1 MKSIISILL
10 FWVSVSFI
18 SAYGKNQEVI
28 LKKDGSSIVIEDH
41 LSHPLYWWPSTLL
54 GYDFFTDDDVNPGAL
69 VLEDRSTGRA
79 VPFQIYNDN
88 GKRRLYLKSDLPSG
102 GRREFMLRQGSGD
115 AKTKLQVRRKDGFY
129 EVTTSRY
136 TVKIPGS
143 TKGNVISGPV
153 YSISE
158 DGKNWLGNSSL
169 ASSGGNINLNT
180 TMTADGPLFA
190 EFSLV
195 YDMPDKSVYKAT
207 VRCVDGYEFVE
218 LSESMEGFGSE
229 STCVWSMD
237 WSGFQPTHRQAPNHP
252 YGAPKADARGFG
264 RYDWEEADK
273 STLNSHH
280 GIMAS
285 VDTTGCV
292 PFDVGIYGN
301 WPAENNVTSAVY
313 WNAESDRSVGLFV
326 RGIEG
331 WDSRQ
336 YPIWVDPRSLSI
348 KMYCKDG
355 NLRWSYPLVDGTR
368 TSAISFYPHR
378 LDVEHMEQLEKLSS
392 PVVTATGSTYQAV
405 MGPQSH
411 NTFLQNR
418 YSTICLND
426 VKNWVLEYPDGMPL
440 PENVFDNR
448 HEVTPQQFEQMFFY
462 GRFSNELPTSGTCQ
476 DSGYGPTSS
485 RLFYEDYTGLMSVLR
500 PEMTPEM
507 RKRLTAMFLMHAYVA
522 AGEEYMPMRHMLGGH
537 PNFLADVKSVPAFAS
552 YLFPK
557 HPETSHWADVF
568 EKHIDLNM
576 QYHVR
581 PEVKSWD
588 ARGGRWTEN
597 LSTYIWAAMRPMLR
611 ANYLT
616 ERYFDGKNRLA
627 SPEMARLA
635 DFVMNS
641 LSAPFDGESADFYKN
656 ERGEYE
662 GRIYWGIATPDRG
675 SVRIMPPQGAHAV
688 RRLPPSGY
696 WLLGKELE
704 NYVPLLSENIRY
716 VARPDYM
723 DTEFF
728 TTDENSFSFMYN
740 PEKKDSGTP
749 PTLRSSKYTGSGI
762 VLRAGAEKN
771 EELSVH
777 LVQVD
782 NGPNYRWGITGDG
795 GCGTIYFYADG
806 KSFSNNDK
814 EDIGDRRLSDTD
826 LATGFGVFKDGRFKA
841 IGRNDLTE
849 PLYDLG
855 SGQFAR
861 ITSSEES
868 AYSWPEYRSRSVMLL
883 GNDYFMIFDDVF
895 NQNIAGR
902 FSWFTH
908 LEDDFPELQNVKGGG
923 PGYVFWDTKPD
934 EIHITGPRTKGI
946 WFDGTGDFL
955 TFVSHKKGY
964 TTAKATYGC
973 VVTSPEGL
981 RDYIFMTD
989 SPVKT
994 AVGVGSDSVF
1004 FEGTAGYVRTLSCG
1018 NQEWAL
1024 FHGDMIGNSDFAIR
1038 PVAGNPGI
1046 NAKVENPDEIS
1057 GRIYSPGEGAVEFE
1071 WKNLPKGVS
1080 IYIDGVKQAVRPVGN
1095 KLIVEFPSGAHKWNI
1110 TKGLPDL
1117 MTPEISYTENRKGAV
1132 ALAVKSV
1139 ASATGYAYEY
1149 STDQG
1154 RTWEKL
1160 KSSRSNSILLKP
1172 VQGEEKGYVRV
1183 KAVNRD
1189 KESEPSVIYPVYF
1202 TSEPPSAPAG
1212 LDVSING
1219 GSRTLTWGHV
1229 LGCNKYCLYRQ
1240 LSGEKYELIYTGSE
1254 SVYVDTD
1261 NHDGVVMYAV
1271 SAVNGNGE
1279 SEMSSP
1285 VTDDPACLLNYKPIE
1300 EDRFRRSVIIGGGK
1314 DLHDNPVP
1322 TYYPN

>member
-1 MKSIISILL
+1 MRPIISIL
-10 FWVSVSFI
+10 FFVSVSALT
-18 SAYGKNQEVI
+18 AYGKNPEVA
-28 LKKDGSSIVIEDH
+28 LKNGGASIVVEDH

-54 GYDFFTDDDVNPGAL
+54 EYDFPAENDVNPGTL
-69 VLEDRSTGRA
+69 VLEDKSTGRE

-102 GRREFMLRQGSGD
+102 GRREFMLRKGSGD
-115 AKTKLQVRRKDGFY
+115 ATTELQVSRKDGFY
-129 EVTTSRY
+129 EVTTSKY
-136 TVKIPGS
+136 IVKIPES
-143 TKGNVISGPV
+143 TKGKIVSGPV
-153 YSISE
+153 YSISD

-169 ASSGGNINLNT
+169 TSSGGNINLNT

-218 LSESMEGFGSE
+218 LSESMDGFGSE
-229 STCVWSMD
+229 STCAWSMD

-252 YGAPKADARGFG
+252 YGAPKADASGFG

-285 VDTTGCV
+285 VDTTGRV

-378 LDVEHMEQLEKLSS
+378 LDIEHMEQLEKLSS
-392 PVVTATGSTYQAV
+392 PAVTSTGSSYQAV

-426 VKNWVLEYPDGMPL
+426 VKNWQLEYPDGMAL
-440 PENVFDNR
+440 PVNVFDNR
-448 HEVTPQQFEQMFFY
+448 HKVTPQQFEQMFFY

-485 RLFYEDYTGLMSVLR
+485 RNFYEDYTGLMSVLR

-507 RKRLTAMFLMHAYVA
+507 RKRLTAMFLIHAYVA

-557 HPETSHWADVF
+557 HPEASHWADVF

-588 ARGGRWTEN
+588 AKGGRWTEN

-611 ANYLT
+611 ANYLA
-616 ERYFDGKNRLA
+616 ERYYDGKNRLA
-627 SPEMARLA
+627 SPKMARLA

-704 NYVPLLSENIRY
+704 NYDPLLSENIRY

-728 TTDENSFSFMYN
+728 TTDENSFSFMYDS
-740 PEKKDSGTP
+740 EKKDSGTP

-868 AYSWPEYRSRSVMLL
+868 GYSWPEYRSRSVMLL

-989 SPVKT
+989 SPAKA
-994 AVGVGSDSVF
+994 AVEAGADSVF
-1004 FEGTAGYVRTLSCG
+1004 FEGTAGYVRTLSGG

-1024 FHGDMIGNSDFAIR
+1024 FRGDIIGNSNFAIR

-1046 NAKVENPDEIS
+1046 NAKVENPYEIS
-1057 GRIYSPGEGAVEFE
+1057 GRIYSPSDAAVEFE
-1071 WKNLPKGVS
+1071 WTNFPKGVS
-1080 IYIDGVKQAVRPVGN
+1080 VYIDGVKQAVRPVDN
-1095 KLIVEFPSGAHKWNI
+1095 RLVVEFPAGAHKWNI

-1117 MTPEISYTENRKGAV
+1117 TAPEIAFTENRKGTT
-1132 ALAVKSV
+1132 ALAVNPV
-1139 ASATGYAYEY
+1139 ASATGYVYEY

-1154 RTWEKL
+1154 RTWATL
-1160 KSSRSNSILLKP
+1160 KNSRSNSILLKP
-1172 VQGEEKGYVRV
+1172 VEGEEKGYVRV

-1189 KESEPSVIYPVYF
+1189 KESETSVIYPVYY
-1202 TSEPPSAPAG
+1202 TSEKPAAPSG
-1212 LDVSING
+1212 LEVAIHGD
-1219 GSRTLTWGHV
+1219 SRTLTWGRV
-1229 LGCNKYCLYRQ
+1229 LGCNKYRLYRQ
-1240 LSGEKYELIYTGSE
+1240 HPGGKYQLIYTGSE
-1254 SVYVDTD
+1254 SAFVDKATH
-1261 NHDGVVMYAV
+1261 NGAALYAV

-1279 SEMSSP
+1279 SEISSP